1 MKHRTQEEI
10 VALILEVIAN
20 SNSGATQT
28 IITIR
33 YLSSTV
39 KTIFVIS
46 VGKRPNRLS
55 ERRSALHN

>member
-10 VALILEVIAN
+10 AALILEVIAN

-28 IITIR
+28 IIIISK
-33 YLSSTV
+33 LCTV

>member
-28 IITIR
+28 IITISKLL
-33 YLSSTV
+33 YS
-39 KTIFVIS
+39 
-46 VGKRPNRLS
+46 
-55 ERRSALHN
+55 